1 MSTRNKKM
9 YLEDDFVDATIIPQI
24 LLVEVGMA
32 LHLEHARLVLVPT
45 VPNNKQI
52 LEEKHWKK
60 NTTGLYLFPL
70 FQKLKTFQRK
80 IFFLSQEPK
89 RKLNAEKQV
98 E

>member
-1 MSTRNKKM
+1 M
-9 YLEDDFVDATIIPQI
+9 YLEDDSVDATIIPQI

-32 LHLEHARLVLVPT
+32 LHLDHARLVLVPT

-60 NTTGLYLFPL
+60 KHYRPELVPAVP
-70 FQKLKTFQRK
+70 K
-80 IFFLSQEPK
+80 IEHISEKNIFLSQEPK